1 MITIEKLEI
10 YRRCGGSV
18 DWYQVQSHSI
28 PQIISDGEWGQIDGF
43 IQDIFLV
50 DTNRADKLF
59 TDKLNQKLKETCDN
73 EKTIEELKNLEK
85 FLRGSGNNN
94 TSLTFLC

>member
-1 MITIEKLEI
+1 MITVEKLEI

-50 DTNRADKLF
+50 HTNQADKSF
-59 TDKLNQKLKETCDN
+59 ANRLNQKLKEYCDSDN
-73 EKTIEELKNLEK
+73 TIIELRNLEEY
-85 FLRGSGNNN
+85 LRKIKDNNK
-94 TSLTFLC
+94 